1 MITADRKPFEEIIA
15 SVKNYDRIMVLGC
28 ETCVAVCQA
37 GGEKEAEILASEL
50 RLAFGNEGEK
60 VEVNDEHVIRQCDD
74 EFMADPAFLE
84 KVKAA
89 DVVLSIACGVG
100 VQHACNFFN
109 RTITEKPT
117 RVIPGLNTTFMGANI
132 DVGLWEERCLGCG
145 DCVLERTG
153 GICPITRCAKSL
165 LNGPCGGSSSGKCE
179 INPDT
184 DCAWH
189 LIIERLE
196 VMGELDRIKPVELYK
211 DWRPSHSGGPRKRVR
226 EDLRL

>member
-1 MITADRKPFEEIIA
+1 MITADRKPFEEIKE
-15 SVKNYDRIMVLGC
+15 SVKDYKKIMVLGC
-28 ETCVAVCQA
+28 ETCVAICQA

-50 RLAFGNEGEK
+50 RLAFGNEGNK
-60 VEVNDEHVIRQCDD
+60 VEVNDELVVRQCDD

-84 KVKAA
+84 KVKEA
-89 DVVLSIACGVG
+89 DVILSIACGVG

-109 RTITEKPT
+109 RTITDKPI

-145 DCVLERTG
+145 DCVLEKTG
-153 GICPITRCAKSL
+153 GICPIARCAKSL
-165 LNGPCGGSSSGKCE
+165 LNGPCGGSSNGKCE
-179 INPDT
+179 INKEL
-184 DCAWH
+184 DCAWN

-196 VMGELDRIKPVELYK
+196 ALGDLERIKPVEMYK
-211 DWRPSHSGGPRKRVR
+211 DWRSSYSGGPRKRIR

>member
-1 MITADRKPFEEIIA
+1 MITADRKPFEEIKA
-15 SVKNYDRIMVLGC
+15 SVKDYDRIMVLGC

-50 RLAFGNEGEK
+50 RLAFGNEGKK
-60 VEVNDEHVIRQCDD
+60 VEVSDEHVVRQCDD

-84 KVKAA
+84 KVRAA

-109 RTITEKPT
+109 RTIGEKPT

-153 GICPITRCAKSL
+153 GICPIARCAKSL
-165 LNGPCGGSSSGKCE
+165 LNGPCGGSSGGKCE

-196 VMGELDRIKPVELYK
+196 VMGELDRIKPVEMYK

>member
-1 MITADRKPFEEIIA
+1 MITAERKPFGEIKE
-15 SVKNYDRIMVLGC
+15 SVKDFKKIMVLGC
-28 ETCVAVCQA
+28 GTCVAVCQA
-37 GGEKEAEILASEL
+37 GGEKEAAILASEL

-60 VEVNDEHVIRQCDD
+60 VEVNEETVVRQCDD
-74 EFMADPAFLE
+74 EFMADTAFLE
-84 KVKAA
+84 KVEEA
-89 DVVLSIACGVG
+89 DVIISLACGVG

-109 RTITEKPT
+109 RAIDGKPI

-145 DCVLERTG
+145 DCILEGTG

-165 LNGPCGGSSSGKCE
+165 LNGPCGGSSDGKCE
-179 INPDT
+179 ISKDT

-196 VMGELDRIKPVELYK
+196 ALGKLDSIKPVEMYK
-211 DWRPSHSGGPRKRVR
+211 DWRPSHSGGPRKMLR

>member
-1 MITADRKPFEEIIA
+1 MITADRKPFEEIKE
-15 SVKNYDRIMVLGC
+15 SVKDYKKIMVLGC
-28 ETCVAVCQA
+28 ETCVAICQA

-50 RLAFGNEGEK
+50 RLAFGNEGNK
-60 VEVNDEHVIRQCDD
+60 VEVNDELVVRQCDD

-84 KVKAA
+84 KVKEA
-89 DVVLSIACGVG
+89 DVILSIACGVG

-109 RTITEKPT
+109 RTITDKPI

-145 DCVLERTG
+145 DCVLEKTG
-153 GICPITRCAKSL
+153 GICPIARCAKSL
-165 LNGPCGGSSSGKCE
+165 LNGPCGGSSDGKCE
-179 INPDT
+179 INKEL
-184 DCAWH
+184 DCAWN

-196 VMGELDRIKPVELYK
+196 ALGDLERIKPVEMYK
-211 DWRPSHSGGPRKRVR
+211 DWRSSYSGGPRKRVR

>member
-1 MITADRKPFEEIIA
+1 MITADRKPFEEIKE
-15 SVKNYDRIMVLGC
+15 SVKDYKKIMVLGC
-28 ETCVAVCQA
+28 ETCVAICQA

-50 RLAFGNEGEK
+50 RLAFGNEGNK
-60 VEVNDEHVIRQCDD
+60 VEVNDELVVRQCDD

-84 KVKAA
+84 KVKEA

-109 RTITEKPT
+109 RVITDKPI

-132 DVGLWEERCLGCG
+132 DVGLWEERCIGCG
-145 DCVLERTG
+145 DCVLEKTG
-153 GICPITRCAKSL
+153 GICPIARCAKSL
-165 LNGPCGGSSSGKCE
+165 LNGPCGGSSDGKCE
-179 INPDT
+179 INKEL
-184 DCAWH
+184 DCAWN

-196 VMGELDRIKPVELYK
+196 ALGDLERIKPVEMYK
-211 DWRPSHSGGPRKRVR
+211 DWRSSYSGGPRKRVR

>member
-1 MITADRKPFEEIIA
+1 MITADRKPFEEIKA
-15 SVKNYDRIMVLGC
+15 SVKDCKKIMVLGC
-28 ETCVAVCQA
+28 ETCVAICQA
-37 GGEKEAEILASEL
+37 GGEKEVEILASEL
-50 RLAFGNEGEK
+50 RLAFGNEGNK
-60 VEVNDEHVIRQCDD
+60 VEVSEELIVRQCDD
-74 EFMADPAFLE
+74 EFMAEPAFLE
-84 KVKAA
+84 KVKGS
-89 DVVLSIACGVG
+89 DVILSIACGVG
-100 VQHACNFFN
+100 VQHSCNFFN
-109 RTITEKPT
+109 RVITDKPI

-145 DCVLERTG
+145 DCVLEKTG

-165 LNGPCGGSSSGKCE
+165 LNGPCGGSSNGKCE
-179 INPDT
+179 INKDT

-196 VMGELDRIKPVELYK
+196 TLGELERIKPVEMYK

>member
-1 MITADRKPFEEIIA
+1 MITADRKPFEEIKA
-15 SVKNYDRIMVLGC
+15 SVKDYYKIMVLGC
-28 ETCVAVCQA
+28 ETCVAICQA

-50 RLAFGNEGEK
+50 KLAFGNEGKK

-84 KVKAA
+84 KVKEA
-89 DVVLSIACGVG
+89 DIVLSIACGVG

-109 RTITEKPT
+109 RTITYKPI
-117 RVIPGLNTTFMGANI
+117 RVVPGLNTTFMGANI
-132 DVGLWEERCLGCG
+132 DVGLWEERRLGCG
-145 DCVLERTG
+145 DCVLEKTG

-165 LNGPCGGSSSGKCE
+165 LNGPCGGSSNGKCE
-179 INPDT
+179 INTDT

-196 VMGELDRIKPVELYK
+196 LLGELDRIKPVEMYK

>member
-1 MITADRKPFEEIIA
+1 MITGDRKPFEEIKA
-15 SVKNYDRIMVLGC
+15 SVKDYDRIMVLGC
-28 ETCVAVCQA
+28 ETCVAICQA

-50 RLAFGNEGEK
+50 RLAFGNEGKK

-84 KVKAA
+84 KVKEA
-89 DVVLSIACGVG
+89 DIVLSIACGVG

-153 GICPITRCAKSL
+153 GICPITRCAKSI
-165 LNGPCGGSSSGKCE
+165 LNGPCGGSSGGKCE
-179 INPDT
+179 IREDI

-196 VMGELDRIKPVELYK
+196 VMGELDRIKPVEMYK

>member
-1 MITADRKPFEEIIA
+1 MITADRKPFEEIKA
-15 SVKNYDRIMVLGC
+15 SVKVYDKIMVLGC

-50 RLAFGNEGEK
+50 RLAFGNEGKK

-196 VMGELDRIKPVELYK
+196 VMGELDRIKPVEMYK